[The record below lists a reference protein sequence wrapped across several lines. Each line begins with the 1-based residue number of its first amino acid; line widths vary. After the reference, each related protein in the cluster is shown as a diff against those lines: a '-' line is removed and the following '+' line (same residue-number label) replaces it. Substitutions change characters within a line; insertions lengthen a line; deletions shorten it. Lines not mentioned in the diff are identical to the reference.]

1 MLLLMKENQMSQVK
15 ELVLFS
21 VWEDASIFRQHPAP
35 GSHPFDMDLSCLRPA
50 SLCFLIPEFPQ
61 GAPWGVAAV

>member
-1 MLLLMKENQMSQVK
+1 MLLLIKENQMSQVK

-21 VWEDASIFRQHPAP
+21 VWEDASVWAR
-35 GSHPFDMDLSCLRPA
+35 GSHPFDMDLSCLCPA

-61 GAPWGVAAV
+61 GVPWGVAAV

>member
-1 MLLLMKENQMSQVK
+1 MLLLIKENQMSQVK

-21 VWEDASIFRQHPAP
+21 VWEDASVCAP
-35 GSHPFDMDLSCLRPA
+35 GSHPFDMDLSCLQPA